1 MPWHDIGIKIQGR
14 SVIDL
19 KRHFTQYWYFA
30 IKDLTKP
37 NQFLNDS
44 LQFKMGDILAEA

>member
-1 MPWHDIGIKIQGR
+1 MPWHDIGIQIIGR

-30 IKDLTKP
+30 IKDLSRP
-37 NQFLNDS
+37 NEFLDS
-44 LQFKMGDILAEA
+44 VQYKVRDQMGKV

>member
-1 MPWHDIGIKIQGR
+1 MPWHDIGIKIEGR

-30 IKDLTKP
+30 IKDLTRPK
-37 NQFLNDS
+37 QFFIDD
-44 LQFKMGDILAEA
+44 LQYKLRDAMALA

>member
-1 MPWHDIGIKIQGR
+1 MPWHDIGIQIRGK

-30 IKDLTKP
+30 LRDLKQP
-37 NQFLNDS
+37 SGFFVDEREY
-44 LQFKMGDILAEA
+44 KVRD